1 MQRKVVE
8 LYHRE
13 NGVPGYQMIC
23 DYLKQSNIIYS
34 CNTVYRYMLDWD
46 YSIVHKKKPMYVKGK
61 INKVFPNLLS
71 QNFKTEAPN
80 KIWCTDFTYL
90 PQKKV

>member
-1 MQRKVVE
+1 
-8 LYHRE
+8 
-13 NGVPGYQMIC
+13 
-23 DYLKQSNIIYS
+23 
-34 CNTVYRYMLDWD
+34 MLDWD